1 MDSST
6 HKLQLEP
13 SNSYASSQVPSL
25 STPDPEPSIA
35 VSQQF
40 ITLLARGSPS
50 LHEAA
55 DMAAAIF
62 ALETELDRLRRREQE
77 MKIATVQAF
86 EKDVKHIMKTYKET
100 LNLLGDEHARR
111 WVSER
116 APEELRKLDE
126 VIRVV
131 EGMEGD
137 QS

>member
-1 MDSST
+1 
-6 HKLQLEP
+6 
-13 SNSYASSQVPSL
+13 
-25 STPDPEPSIA
+25 
-35 VSQQF
+35 
-40 ITLLARGSPS
+40 
-50 LHEAA
+50 
-55 DMAAAIF
+55 MAAAIF
-62 ALETELDRLRRREQE
+62 ALETELDRLRHREQE